1 MVFSQ
6 DAIACLASISNSSVT
21 QKVFMSLLERFQFV
35 TGEGEFQQ
43 PKSYG
48 DELVE
53 EEIHSLNV
61 QGKDVHR

>member
-21 QKVFMSLLERFQFV
+21 QKVFMSLLKRFRFV

-43 PKSYG
+43 PKRDG
-48 DELVE
+48 DELIE
-53 EEIHSLNV
+53 EEACSLNV
-61 QGKDVHR
+61 QEKDVHR